1 MLRYVPHRTEPALLD
16 QGQLH
21 NHSAAIVV
29 VAAWVILPCA
39 TPCVWVHCEK
49 CPERRSAW
57 QPVTRQWGD
66 SMRSVR
72 LLRKRLAG
80 RRKRRRRANYRRGGT
95 GLDGPGGTGYGCH
108 ECKAALLVNP
118 YDPDSVAAAI
128 GQALSMP
135 LAERR
140 ERHDALFRVLSH
152 NDIQHWAD
160 RFLAA
165 LEREPTALSQLEQMP
180 SAES

>member
-1 MLRYVPHRTEPALLD
+1 
-16 QGQLH
+16 
-21 NHSAAIVV
+21 
-29 VAAWVILPCA
+29 
-39 TPCVWVHCEK
+39 
-49 CPERRSAW
+49 
-57 QPVTRQWGD
+57 
-66 SMRSVR
+66 MRSVR

-135 LAERR
+135 LAER
-140 ERHDALFRVLSH
+140 HDALFRVLSH
-152 NDIQHWAD
+152 NDIQH
-160 RFLAA
+160 
-165 LEREPTALSQLEQMP
+165 
-180 SAES
+180 

>member
-1 MLRYVPHRTEPALLD
+1 MGYSALRDAVRVGPLRKVSGAQER
-16 QGQLH
+16 
-21 NHSAAIVV
+21 AAARY
-29 VAAWVILPCA
+29 AA
-39 TPCVWVHCEK
+39 
-49 CPERRSAW
+49 R
-57 QPVTRQWGD
+57 GD

-165 LEREPTALSQLEQMP
+165 LVREPTALSQLEQMHFRGIVM
-180 SAES
+180 SS